1 MKYAAGTLSYL
12 NTVLPSLSKGM
23 DEEEQPLDLTSP
35 FVLGLKNLMLAQA
48 QECSWQLAK
57 ISA

>member
-1 MKYAAGTLSYL
+1 MKHAAGTLSYL
-12 NTVLPSLSKGM
+12 NTVLPSLSNEI
-23 DEEEQPLDLTSP
+23 DEDQRPLDLTAS
-35 FVLGLKNLMLAQA
+35 FILGLKNLMLAQA